1 MRDLVEQS
9 FVPLLLLM
17 EDTEDALHLCEPH
30 SLPVDAL
37 PTSFDALNGS
47 LPS

>member
-17 EDTEDALHLCEPH
+17 EDTEDALYHIEVRH
-30 SLPVDAL
+30 
-37 PTSFDALNGS
+37 
-47 LPS
+47 